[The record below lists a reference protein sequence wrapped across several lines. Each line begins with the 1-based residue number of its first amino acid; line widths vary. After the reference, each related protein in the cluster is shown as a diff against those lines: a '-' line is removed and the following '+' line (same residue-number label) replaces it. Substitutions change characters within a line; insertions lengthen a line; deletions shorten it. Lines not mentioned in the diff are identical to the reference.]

1 MTDNKKEKKTKTKHD
16 NRIESALFFMI
27 SVLLYLS
34 IALYVL

>member
-1 MTDNKKEKKTKTKHD
+1 MNNDYKITVKEKRKND

-27 SVLLYLS
+27 SVLNLS

>member
-1 MTDNKKEKKTKTKHD
+1 MKITDGKKIIKKD

-27 SVLLYLS
+27 SVLYLS